1 MTETSPPYV
10 TGQHLEIEARLR
22 ENFANSGLTKHLGMR
37 LGEILPGEVHLHLPF
52 RAELTQGH
60 GYFHAG
66 ATTALADTA
75 GGLAAL
81 SLFNT
86 GESVLSVEFKI
97 NLIAPAQ
104 GESLEAIGRVV
115 RAGRTLTT
123 VQIEVYGIE
132 QGKATQVALMQ
143 QTVIRLPA
151 A

>member
-1 MTETSPPYV
+1 MTDTPTHCIIDHDV
-10 TGQHLEIEARLR
+10 EIEARLR
-22 ENFANSGLTKHLGMR
+22 ANFEKSGLMKHLGAR
-37 LGEILPGEVHLHLPF
+37 LGKILPGEVHLHLPYC
-52 RAELTQGH
+52 AELTQAH

-81 SLFNT
+81 SMFNP
-86 GESVLSVEFKI
+86 GDSVLSVEFKI

-104 GESLEAIGRVV
+104 GESLEAVGRVV

-123 VQIEVYGIE
+123 TQIEVYGVE
-132 QGKATQVALMQ
+132 PGKKTQVALMQ

-151 A
+151 D